1 MTTLQPFACPVLKSL
16 EQFSNGLLSEA
27 ESESVE
33 AHLDTCID
41 CLNNLDQLS
50 SGDLFVDR
58 VKESVGKEFP
68 LRPAWIRV
76 IAQAAELSL
85 IISPEPEHN
94 SLSHLWS
101 KPESIDL
108 SQLLAPPQQS
118 GEIGRIDQFGI
129 LNIIGKGGMG
139 LVLRAVDPSL
149 NRQLALKI
157 ILPQTSI
164 RSDLLQLFEREAQ
177 ALAAIHSD
185 HVVKVFSVGKF
196 QTSSGLAPYLAM
208 ELLQGE
214 TLADRLLTGPI
225 PIDHLLDLS
234 QQICLGLMDV
244 HAKQLVHRDIKPGNI
259 WLEGLTPS
267 TTRLSGKLSK
277 ELVKLLD
284 FGLVRSELLASGL
297 TQSGVAMGTPAY
309 MAPEQAAGKRVNQ
322 RSDLFSLGAVLYE
335 MATGRSAFT
344 GPHVA
349 AVIVSVTQDEPLDV
363 AFVNPTLPRRLCLL
377 IHKLLSKCSDARP
390 ASAIAVWEELKKIQ
404 CELSQ
409 EKVRPRSFRSWWKA
423 TWIFSALIAF
433 SCVLGWLTLQHVQI
447 ETPHGTL
454 IVESTDPDIQI
465 RITRGSTTI
474 FDRTTE
480 RKFKLDVGH
489 YGIKLVNPPGNFD
502 LSTDRITMT
511 RNGQRK
517 VTIRLVPNNTQVPNN
532 TPMKNNPASIK
543 AAPIARSRWYY
554 WPEDAP
560 EPAVAP
566 FTDIQAK
573 AHQQAWAKYLN
584 LDVEYTNSVGMKF
597 VLIPPGEFIMGS
609 TPRESDRFLKLV
621 NPIEK
626 YWHDFAKSEAP
637 QHKVI
642 LTHPFYLGVH
652 EVTQANYEQIM
663 GTNPSH
669 FSPTG
674 SGTQLIRGVDTANL
688 PVETVCWNDAA
699 EFCAKLSQREKL
711 RKFNI
716 SAGAAMTPHD
726 QMVYGLPTEAEWEFA
741 CRAGTTTRFWIG
753 DEDEDLLRGGWFG
766 ANSGGRTHAVGELR
780 ANPFGLHDMH
790 GNPWEWV
797 HDWWD
802 PHYYEQ
808 FQDRPAIDPL
818 GPTIVGSQHV
828 MRGGGWYRSASEC
841 LASRRAGAIPTHRHD
856 FIGFRV
862 SLVLFAV
869 DATSHE

>member
-1 MTTLQPFACPVLKSL
+1 MTPLQPLACPVLKSL
-16 EQFSNGLLSEA
+16 EQFSKGLLSEA
-27 ESESVE
+27 ELESVE

-41 CLNNLDQLS
+41 CLNNLEQLS
-50 SGDLFVDR
+50 SGDLFVET
-58 VKESVGKEFP
+58 VKASAGKEFP

-76 IAQAAELSL
+76 IDQAVGLSL
-85 IISPEPEHN
+85 GISHGPENN
-94 SLSHLWS
+94 SQSHLWPT
-101 KPESIDL
+101 PEALDI
-108 SQLLAPPQQS
+108 SQFLAPPQQP

-139 LVLRAVDPSL
+139 LVLRAVDSSL

-157 ILPQTSI
+157 MLPQNSA
-164 RSDLLQLFEREAQ
+164 RSNLLLLFEREAQ
-177 ALAAIHSD
+177 ALAAVHSD

-214 TLADRLLTGPI
+214 TLADRLLTGRI
-225 PIDHLLDLS
+225 PIDHLVDIS
-234 QQICLGLMDV
+234 QQLCLGLMDV

-259 WLEGLTPS
+259 WLEWRPPS
-267 TTRLSGKLSK
+267 TARFSAQWSTER
-277 ELVKLLD
+277 VKLLD
-284 FGLVRSELLASGL
+284 FGLVQSELLAPGV

-309 MAPEQAAGKRVNQ
+309 MAPEQAAGKRVDH

-344 GPHVA
+344 GPHVV
-349 AVIVSVTQDEPLDV
+349 AVIVSATLDEPLD
-363 AFVNPTLPRRLCLL
+363 AASFNPALPNRLCLL
-377 IHKLLSKCSDARP
+377 IHQLLSKCPDARP

-404 CELSQ
+404 NELSQ
-409 EKVRPRSFRSWWKA
+409 ERGRPPSFKSWWKSP
-423 TWIFSALIAF
+423 WIFSALTAI
-433 SCVLGWLTLQHVQI
+433 SCVVGWLMLQHVQI

-454 IVESTDPDIQI
+454 VVESTDPDIQI
-465 RITRGSTTI
+465 RITRGNTTI

-480 RKFKLDVGH
+480 RKFKLDVGQ
-489 YGIKLVNPPGNFD
+489 YRINLVNPPDNFD
-502 LSTDRITMT
+502 LSADRITMT

-517 VTIRLVPNNTQVPNN
+517 VTIRLVPNNTRVPNN
-532 TPMKNNPASIK
+532 TPMKNNPASLK
-543 AAPIARSRWYY
+543 AATIGMSRWYN

-560 EPAVAP
+560 EPAVSP

-573 AHQQAWAKYLN
+573 AHQHAWAKYLN

-609 TPRESDRFLKLV
+609 TSREIERFLELV
-621 NPIEK
+621 HPTEK
-626 YWHDFAKSEAP
+626 YWQDFATSEAP

-642 LTHPFYLGVH
+642 LTQPFYLGVH

-663 GTNPSH
+663 GTNPSS
-669 FSPTG
+669 FSPVGTG
-674 SGTQLIRGVDTANL
+674 TRRITGVDTANL
-688 PVETVCWNDAA
+688 PVETVCWKDAA

-726 QMVYGLPTEAEWEFA
+726 RMVYRLPTEAEWEFG
-741 CRAGTTTRFWIG
+741 CRAGTTTRFWSG
-753 DEDEDLLRGGWFG
+753 DEDEDLLQVGWFG
-766 ANSGGRTHAVGELR
+766 ANSGGRTHVVGELP

-797 HDWWD
+797 QDWWD
-802 PHYYEQ
+802 PNYYGQ
-808 FQDRPAIDPL
+808 FQDRPAINPL
-818 GPTIVGSQHV
+818 GPTISGSQYV

-841 LASRRAGAIPTHRHD
+841 LASRRGGGIPTHRHD

-862 SLVLFAV
+862 SLVLFTVEAI
-869 DATSHE
+869 SH